1 MTFDPFASIAIIC
14 VLLIIV
20 VIIQAMMIQR
30 ILIRGNK
37 VQAELTNKLMSK
49 DFKDYTEG
57 THLIDMGL
65 AAQVKA
71 KKKDPEPD
79 KDLDEGWDPDEV
91 PVI

>member
-1 MTFDPFASIAIIC
+1 MTDVLIMGFVVPVSLTVIII
-14 VLLIIV
+14 VLLV
-20 VIIQAMMIQR
+20 QLYRIQVHKDRDQQE
-30 ILIRGNK
+30 LVNK
-37 VQAELTNKLMSK
+37 IMSK

-79 KDLDEGWDPDEV
+79 KDLDEGWNPDEV